1 MGLPSA
7 WLWEVSASP
16 MQGPL
21 GDTSGWPGPCWVV
34 WVLGGRV
41 PVGRGRGVC
50 SGATWPPSTLRS
62 ACPWGLLGS
71 EPAGLT
77 GHGFHPALT
86 PRSPPGQVQPTL
98 LCMAC

>member
-41 PVGRGRGVC
+41 PVGRGHVCLWAGGGVC
-50 SGATWPPSTLRS
+50 
-62 ACPWGLLGS
+62 
-71 EPAGLT
+71 
-77 GHGFHPALT
+77 ALV
-86 PRSPPGQVQPTL
+86 PPGLP
-98 LCMAC
+98 AP

>member
-34 WVLGGRV
+34 WVLGGCVLWCHLASQHPEVCVSLGPPGFGARRTDWPRFPPRSHASV
-41 PVGRGRGVC
+41 PSRPGP
-50 SGATWPPSTLRS
+50 AHS
-62 ACPWGLLGS
+62 AVYGLLG
-71 EPAGLT
+71 GR
-77 GHGFHPALT
+77 G
-86 PRSPPGQVQPTL
+86 
-98 LCMAC
+98 